1 MGATFQAEINY
12 SEYPEEMVF
21 MTDRYPTIDEEYFK
35 LEGFCS
41 FDEKTQR
48 HYQMERVINFKHSR
62 DFSYASLYL
71 VLNLVDRN
79 ISVATEAAGGYYSIA
94 YADIQTFR
102 KKVFKALN
110 RVNESDAVEPSQDG
124 NFYYGGASIDYLK
137 AALTDMLEIIDQA
150 YKRKLNIFW
159 A

>member
-12 SEYPEEMVF
+12 SEYPEQMVF
-21 MTDRYPTIDEEYFK
+21 MTDRYPDIDEEYFK
-35 LEGFCS
+35 FEGFCP
-41 FDEKTQR
+41 FDEATQR
-48 HYQMERVINFKHSR
+48 HYQMERVIDFKHSR
-62 DFSYASLYL
+62 DFSYSNLYT

-79 ISVATEAAGGYYSIA
+79 ISVSTQAAGGYYSIN
-94 YADIQTFR
+94 YTDIQVFR

-110 RVNESDAVEPSQDG
+110 QINESDSIEPSRDG
-124 NFYYGGASIDYLK
+124 NFYYGGVSTDYLK
-137 AALTDMLEIIDQA
+137 TALTDMLEIIDQA